1 MITKINLA
9 EKFSKLEEHWSPR
22 VVGELDDSYFAKIAK
37 LRGSFTWHKHDAED
51 EMLLVMDGHLTIELE
66 DQKLELDAGEMVV
79 IPAGVMHNPIADE
92 ECHVLVFEKKS
103 TAHTGDKHTGQTRG
117 LDDQLRPI

>member
-9 EKFSKLEEHWSPR
+9 EKFANLDEAWSPR
-22 VVGELDDSYFAKIAK
+22 VVGELDGAYLAKIAK
-37 LRGSFTWHKHDAED
+37 LDGTFTWHQHDEED
-51 EMLLVMDGHLTIELE
+51 EMFLVIKGHLSIELE
-66 DQKLELDAGEMVV
+66 DQRLELDAGEMVV

-92 ECHVLVFEKKS
+92 ECQVLVFEKKS
-103 TAHTGDKHTGQTRG
+103 TAHTGSKQTDQTRS

>member
-1 MITKINLA
+1 MITKVNLA
-9 EKFSKLEEHWSPR
+9 EKFTKLDEHWSPR
-22 VVGELDDSYFAKIAK
+22 VVGSVDDTHLAKIAK
-37 LRGSFTWHKHDAED
+37 LKGTFTWHQHDHED
-51 EMLLVMDGHLTIELE
+51 ELFLVIKGQLVIELE
-66 DQKLELDAGEMVV
+66 DQKLTLDPGELVV

-103 TAHTGDKHTGQTRG
+103 TAHTGGEIIAATKS

>member
-9 EKFSKLEEHWSPR
+9 EKFAKLDEPWSPR
-22 VVGELDDSYFAKIAK
+22 VVGELDGAYLAKIAK
-37 LRGSFTWHKHDAED
+37 LDGTFTWHQHDEED
-51 EMLLVMDGHLTIELE
+51 EMFLVIKGHLSIELE
-66 DQKLELDAGEMVV
+66 DQRLELDAGEMVV
-79 IPAGVMHNPIADE
+79 IPAGVRHNPIADA

-103 TAHTGDKHTGQTRG
+103 TAHTGSEQTDRTRS

>member
-9 EKFSKLEEHWSPR
+9 EKFAKLDEHWSPR
-22 VVGELDDSYFAKIAK
+22 VVGELDHAYLAKIAK
-37 LRGSFTWHKHDAED
+37 LKGNFTWHQHDHED
-51 EMLLVMDGHLTIELE
+51 ELFLVISGQLKIELE
-66 DQKLELDAGEMVV
+66 DQNLVLNSGELVV

-103 TAHTGDKHTGQTRG
+103 TAHTGTKTIDATKS
-117 LDDQLRPI
+117 LDDQMRPI